1 MPLINYK
8 VELSLSWN
16 PNCVLSKFVGA
27 STFAITDPKLYVPIA
42 TLSTQDNAKL
52 SKLLSERFKGPV
64 YWNKYNIIPNN
75 TFNKNDYIRELL
87 DASYQ
92 GVKIL
97 FVLA

>member
-27 STFAITDPKLYVPIA
+27 STFAITDAKLYVPIA

-52 SKLLSERFKGPV
+52 SKLLSEGLKRPV
-64 YWNKYNIIPNN
+64 YRNKYKMIPNKTYN
-75 TFNKNDYIRELL
+75 ENMIT
-87 DASYQ
+87 
-92 GVKIL
+92 
-97 FVLA
+97 

>member
-8 VELSLSWN
+8 VEISLSWN
-16 PNCVLSKFVGA
+16 PNRVLSKSVGA
-27 STFAITDPKLYVPIA
+27 SAFALTDAKLYVPIA
-42 TLSTQDNAKL
+42 TLSTEDNAKL
-52 SKLLSERFKGPV
+52 SKPLRERFKGPV
-64 YWNKYNIIPNN
+64 YWNKYNIIPNK
-75 TFNKNDYIRELL
+75 TFNENDYIRELL